1 MIYKGYKMY
10 KKILVPTDGSKFAER
25 AEKQALLL
33 ARMTEAEIIALG
45 VVETGFSLGIS
56 SNETVK
62 DITEMLKKEAEENI
76 KIIEKMKEAEHCDV
90 KITLKIDEGSP
101 AAVILDTIEKENID
115 LVVMGNSGKTGFN
128 RIIMGSV
135 AEKVVKFAK
144 CSVLVVY

>member
-1 MIYKGYKMY
+1 MY
-10 KKILVPTDGSKFAER
+10 KKILVPTDGSEFAER
-25 AEKQALLL
+25 AEKHALFL
-33 ARMTEAEIIALG
+33 ARVSDAEIIALG

-56 SNETVK
+56 SNETVVSM
-62 DITEMLKKEAEENI
+62 TEMLKKEAEENI
-76 KIIEKMKEAEHCDV
+76 GIIEKMKEAEHCDV
-90 KITLKIDEGSP
+90 KITLKIGEGSP
-101 AAVILDTIEKENID
+101 ADVILDTVEKENID

>member
-1 MIYKGYKMY
+1 MY